1 MPALDPETRRET
13 WRRYYSR
20 VMATKDGRE
29 GRAARERQRRPSW
42 LGRAVEE
49 LISDPDA
56 SVTITGR
63 SVTVQAQW
71 TGWAIKRFD
80 RGSLAASMS
89 EAIACRAHYRRA
101 HPND

>member
-13 WRRYYSR
+13 WRRYYGR
-20 VMATKDGRE
+20 VTSTKEGRE
-29 GRAARERQRRPSW
+29 GRAARERERRPTW
-42 LGRAVEE
+42 LGQAVQE
-49 LISDPDA
+49 LIGDAGA

-63 SVTVQAQW
+63 SVAVQAQW

-80 RGSLAASMS
+80 RGSLAASMR
-89 EAIACRAHYRRA
+89 EAVACRAHYRRA